1 MARFDGKTAV
11 VTGGGS
17 GIGAATVRRLFDD
30 GASVVVVDLNKKNAE
45 STVEALGKTERLLA
59 LSADVSDASQIS
71 TIFAQSEQRFGGVD
85 LLVNCAGI
93 RGVGSILDTDV
104 GLWRRNMTVNLE
116 GSFNTCQAFAKAATA
131 SGRKGAIVNI
141 ASQAGV
147 VGVKNRVSYVSSKHG
162 VTGLTRGAALELA
175 PHGIR
180 VNCIAPGMIRT
191 PMTETMFKDEENQ
204 KRIRA
209 AHPVGREGRPEE
221 VAAVIAFLLSD
232 DASFVTGVI
241 LPVDGGSTAGTG
253 SF

>member
-30 GASVVVVDLNKKNAE
+30 GASVVVVDLNKKDAD
-45 STVEALGKTERLLA
+45 STVDAFGKTERLLA
-59 LSADVSDASQIS
+59 LSADVSDAGQVSA
-71 TIFAQSEQRFGGVD
+71 IFTQSEQRFGGVD
-85 LLVNCAGI
+85 FLVNCAGI

-104 GLWRRNMTVNLE
+104 GLWRRNMAVNLE
-116 GSFNTCQAFAKAATA
+116 GSFNTCQAFAKAATS

-147 VGVKNRVSYVSSKHG
+147 VGVKNRLSYVSSKHG

-175 PHGIR
+175 PYGIR

-191 PMTETMFKDEENQ
+191 PMTETMFKDEENH

-209 AHPVGREGRPEE
+209 AHPVGREGRPDE